1 MRGVTMG
8 LLRISCSSVFACALV
23 LLLVGCGGNPTT
35 STTTSNSSTAGLDA
49 SPQTNG
55 TGTSPQTNGTG
66 TSPQTEDAATTPQT
80 EGTGPES
87 PQSAGNGGVS
97 VPLAG
102 LPIGDG
108 GQVGDNQGNNE
119 CVGVAWLG
127 QISHPG
133 VVLAITDVSVTG
145 QFTKVDPAT
154 AGCPQDH
161 APCVG
166 SNFTMANNNGTE
178 CYAGVQYT
186 GPDTNPSADG
196 TLQLIGSLS
205 CQHVDK
211 ATCETY
217 LQAGQGSSSVPISFT
232 PTPSDSSSL

>member
-1 MRGVTMG
+1 MG
-8 LLRISCSSVFACALV
+8 LLRTLCSSVFACALV

-35 STTTSNSSTAGLDA
+35 STTTSNSSTSGLTA
-49 SPQTNG
+49 SPQANG
-55 TGTSPQTNGTG
+55 AGTSPQTNDAG
-66 TSPQTEDAATTPQT
+66 TSPQTEAGGTSPQT

-87 PQSAGNGGVS
+87 PQSASNGGVS

-108 GQVGDNQGNNE
+108 GQVGDNQGSNE

-133 VVLAITDVSVTG
+133 AVLTITDVGLTG

-154 AGCPQDH
+154 AGCPQDQP
-161 APCVG
+161 PCVG
-166 SNFTMANNNGTE
+166 SKFTSSDNAGRE

-186 GPDTNPSADG
+186 GPTSPSADG
-196 TLQLIGSLS
+196 TLQLLGSLS

-211 ATCETY
+211 ATCEKY
-217 LQAGQGSSSVPISFT
+217 LQPGQGSPSVPISFT
-232 PTPSDSSSL
+232 ATPSDSSSL